1 MLTQYSDKVD
11 SLLIYMAQLEDKIA
25 VEVEARENLTRTY
38 EASLNSGVNRL
49 NQETQVLADD
59 PLVKQISLIVAKEL
73 MQRGGLASLMRKD

>member
-73 MQRGGLASLMRKD
+73 MQRGGLASLMKKD